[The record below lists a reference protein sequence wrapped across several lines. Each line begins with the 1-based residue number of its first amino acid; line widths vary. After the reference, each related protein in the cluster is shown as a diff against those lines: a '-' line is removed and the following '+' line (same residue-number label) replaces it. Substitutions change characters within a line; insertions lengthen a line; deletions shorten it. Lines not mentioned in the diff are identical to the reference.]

1 MNLLRIIWPSITN
14 VDAAN
19 KASKYCFM
27 TVWGLSIISV
37 LNLVVSYVWI
47 RLISHKEFSI
57 NNVMIGLFSIVAFLL
72 IGYFIKKNSKVAV
85 VIPMVMMIIL
95 GTGPNIIIGAVQL
108 VGIVFMNN
116 QFKPVNYGSWYGI
129 ASALILTI
137 IYINGIRGVFAYHN
151 FLKIAVQNQRTND
164 EGRWTI

>member
-1 MNLLRIIWPSITN
+1 MNLLRIIWPSISN
-14 VDAAN
+14 VEAAY

-47 RLISHKEFSI
+47 RQILHKDFAI
-57 NNVMIGLFSIVAFLL
+57 NNVMIGLFSIIAFSLV
-72 IGYFIKKNSKVAV
+72 GYFIKKNSKIAV
-85 VIPMVMMIIL
+85 VVPITLMIIL

-116 QFKPVNYGSWYGI
+116 QFQPVNYGSWYGI
-129 ASALILTI
+129 ASAIILTV

-151 FLKIAVQNQRTND
+151 LLKIAAKNQRTND